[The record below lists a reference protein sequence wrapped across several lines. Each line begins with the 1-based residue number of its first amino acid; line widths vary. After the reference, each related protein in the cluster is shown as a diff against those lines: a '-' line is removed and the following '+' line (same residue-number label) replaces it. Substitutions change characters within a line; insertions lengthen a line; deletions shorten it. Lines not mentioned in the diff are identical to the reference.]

1 MAVAPIVHSTK
12 EMELDESNPP
22 RDECLWWSYHV
33 SGENPAAW
41 QVSAKDLL
49 DGAMAV
55 KAKVQPFDNAM
66 DPLARVEAML
76 LGMALECLL
85 KGMYIRRHRVW
96 ADPAKEHA
104 LAKDG
109 KYVRVKGAGDHELV
123 QLAKAAGVTL
133 SQSERSILTRLT
145 DFIKYAGRY
154 PISMRVE
161 EMRPVKTPDRRTVA
175 RGYISG
181 AELERAETLTNRLM
195 QEVGPWGR

>member
-1 MAVAPIVHSTK
+1 
-12 EMELDESNPP
+12 MEFDESNPQ
-22 RDECLWWSYHV
+22 RDDFLRWSYHV
-33 SGENPAAW
+33 SGENPVAW

-49 DGAMAV
+49 DAAMAV
-55 KAKVQPFDNAM
+55 KAEVQSIGTGGM
-66 DPLARVEAML
+66 MHSLARVEAML

-96 ADPAKEHA
+96 EDPTKAHA
-104 LAKDG
+104 LVKDDI
-109 KYVRVKGAGDHELV
+109 YVGVKDAGDHELL
-123 QLAKAAGVTL
+123 QLAAAAGVTV

-161 EMRPVKTPDRRTVA
+161 GMRPVKMPDGRTVA

-181 AELERAETLTNRLM
+181 TELERAETLTNRLM
-195 QEVGPWGR
+195 QEVSPWGR

>member
-1 MAVAPIVHSTK
+1 M
-12 EMELDESNPP
+12 DESNPP
-22 RDECLWWSYHV
+22 RDDFLRWSYRV

-49 DGAMAV
+49 DAAMAV
-55 KAKVQPFDNAM
+55 KAKVQSGGTGGM
-66 DPLARVEAML
+66 HTLARVEAML

-96 ADPAKEHA
+96 EDPTKAHA
-104 LAKDG
+104 LVKNDTYVGVKD
-109 KYVRVKGAGDHELV
+109 AGDHELV
-123 QLAKAAGVTL
+123 QLADAAGVTV
-133 SQSERSILTRLT
+133 SQPERLILTRLT

-154 PISMRVE
+154 PISMRVK
-161 EMRPVKTPDRRTVA
+161 EMRPVKTPDGRTVA

>member
-1 MAVAPIVHSTK
+1 MVEESMARAGIE

-22 RDECLWWSYHV
+22 RDDFLWWSYHV

-66 DPLARVEAML
+66 HSLARVEAML

-96 ADPAKEHA
+96 ADPAKCQGRREIRP
-104 LAKDG
+104 LRRSKTRPVG
-109 KYVRVKGAGDHELV
+109 
-123 QLAKAAGVTL
+123 GVVAVFVGRL
-133 SQSERSILTRLT
+133 ERSL
-145 DFIKYAGRY
+145 
-154 PISMRVE
+154 
-161 EMRPVKTPDRRTVA
+161 
-175 RGYISG
+175 
-181 AELERAETLTNRLM
+181 RAPFRAT
-195 QEVGPWGR
+195 QA

>member
-1 MAVAPIVHSTK
+1 MVEESMARAGIE

-22 RDECLWWSYHV
+22 RDDFLWWSYHV

-49 DGAMAV
+49 DAAMAV

-85 KGMYIRRHRVW
+85 KGMYIRRR
-96 ADPAKEHA
+96 HA
-104 LAKDG
+104 LVKDG
-109 KYVRVKGAGDHELV
+109 EYVGVKDAGAH
-123 QLAKAAGVTL
+123 QLLQFADAAGVTL
-133 SQSERSILTRLT
+133 SQPERSILTRLT

-154 PISMRVE
+154 PISRRVK